1 MNDLESIILSLF
13 DDGYTKNEIASLLDE
28 NLAKASSETEKAK
41 HDALIT
47 EDASNVYA
55 AMAKY
60 YADKYNDPTFMST
73 SRYSTADIIG
83 LLDSIYATDKT
94 IIYTTSTP
102 TDLNDVYDTLKG
114 YFTAEHNDPT
124 FMDDQCPRNR
134 LKQYLDNIYSIC
146 KRNEF
151 SPVDATLERIQCEF
165 YDYWY
170 YTHDNTEIEITPE
183 EITYILESY
192 YGREHVETMPEL
204 LRNIVELLNTYF
216 MRTRKGYHS
225 KEIYKWFPTPDD
237 FAAYLNTFHFPSNN
251 PFDDMEDDDIY
262 DLLAQAVDTFLSKA
276 VEDYEPGTL
285 TEMFPEPKNIG
296 DYVITLYK
304 TYKYFKTLGLDGKND
319 FGDILN
325 LLFK

>member
-13 DDGYTKNEIASLLDE
+13 NEGYTKSEIASQLDE
-28 NLAKASSETEKAK
+28 TLAKASSETEKAK
-41 HDALIT
+41 HDALVT
-47 EDASNVYA
+47 KDAADVYA
-55 AMAKY
+55 AMTKY
-60 YADKYNDPTFMST
+60 YADKYNDPTFLSA
-73 SRYSTADIIG
+73 SHYSTADIIG
-83 LLDSIYATDKT
+83 LLDTVYFDK
-94 IIYTTSTP
+94 STP
-102 TDLNDVYDTLKG
+102 TDLDDVYDALKG
-114 YFTAEHNDPT
+114 YFTTEHNDPT
-124 FMDDQCPRNR
+124 FMDDQCPPNR
-134 LKQYLDNIYSIC
+134 LKQYLDSIYSISKC
-146 KRNEF
+146 NEF
-151 SPVDATLERIQCEF
+151 SLIDDTLKRIQAAS

-170 YTHDNTEIEITPE
+170 YTHNNTEIEITPE

-192 YGREHVETMPEL
+192 YSRDHVETMPEL
-204 LRNIVELLNTYF
+204 LRNIANLLNTYF
-216 MRTRKGYHS
+216 MRTRKGYHG

-285 TEMFPEPKNIG
+285 TEMFPESKNIG

-304 TYKYFKTLGLDGKND
+304 TYKYFKTLGLNGKND

>member
-13 DDGYTKNEIASLLDE
+13 DDGYTKTEIASLLDE
-28 NLAKASSETEKAK
+28 NLAKASSETEKAR

-55 AMAKY
+55 AMVKY

-83 LLDSIYATDKT
+83 LLDSIYSDATD
-94 IIYTTSTP
+94 ICE

-114 YFTAEHNDPT
+114 YFTTEHDDPT
-124 FMDDQCPRNR
+124 FMDDQCPPNR
-134 LKQYLDNIYSIC
+134 LKQYLDSIYSISKC
-146 KRNEF
+146 NEF
-151 SPVDATLERIQCEF
+151 SLIDDTLKRIQAAS

-170 YTHDNTEIEITPE
+170 YTHNNTEIEITPE

-204 LRNIVELLNTYF
+204 LRNIADLLNTYF
-216 MRTRKGYHS
+216 MRTRKGYHG
-225 KEIYKWFPTPDD
+225 KEIYKWFPSPDD
-237 FAAYLNTFHFPSNN
+237 FAAYLDAINFPSNN
-251 PFDDMEDDDIY
+251 PFDDVKDDDIY

-285 TEMFPEPKNIG
+285 TEMFPESKNIG

>member
-13 DDGYTKNEIASLLDE
+13 DDGYTKSEIASLLDE

-55 AMAKY
+55 AMVKY

-83 LLDSIYATDKT
+83 LLDSLYFDASGKNVICE
-94 IIYTTSTP
+94 
-102 TDLNDVYDTLKG
+102 TDLDDVYDTLKG
-114 YFTAEHNDPT
+114 YFTTEHNDPT
-124 FMDDQCPRNR
+124 FMDDQCPPNR
-134 LKQYLDNIYSIC
+134 LKQYLDSIYSISKC
-146 KRNEF
+146 NEF
-151 SPVDATLERIQCEF
+151 SLIDDTLKRIQAAS

-170 YTHDNTEIEITPE
+170 YTHNNTEIEITPE

-192 YGREHVETMPEL
+192 YGRDHVETMPEL
-204 LRNIVELLNTYF
+204 LRNIAELLNTYF
-216 MRTRKGYHS
+216 MRTRKGYHG
-225 KEIYKWFPTPDD
+225 KEIYEWFPTPDD

-251 PFDDMEDDDIY
+251 PFDDVKDDDIY
-262 DLLAQAVDTFLSKA
+262 DLLAQAIDTFLSKA

-285 TEMFPEPKNIG
+285 TEMFPESKNIG

>member
-13 DDGYTKNEIASLLDE
+13 DDGYTKSEIASLLDE

-47 EDASNVYA
+47 EDAANVYA
-55 AMAKY
+55 AMVKY

-83 LLDSIYATDKT
+83 LLDSLYFDASGKNVICE
-94 IIYTTSTP
+94 

-114 YFTAEHNDPT
+114 YFTTEHDDPT
-124 FMDDQCPRNR
+124 FMDDQCPTNR
-134 LKQYLDNIYSIC
+134 LKQYLDSIYSISKC
-146 KRNEF
+146 NEF
-151 SPVDATLERIQCEF
+151 SLIDDTLKRIQAAS

-170 YTHDNTEIEITPE
+170 YTHNNTEIEITPE

-192 YGREHVETMPEL
+192 YGRDHVETMPEL
-204 LRNIVELLNTYF
+204 LRNIAELLNTYF
-216 MRTRKGYHS
+216 MRTRKGYHG
-225 KEIYKWFPTPDD
+225 KEIYEWFPTPDD

-251 PFDDMEDDDIY
+251 PFDDVKDDDIY
-262 DLLAQAVDTFLSKA
+262 DLLAQAVDTFLAKT

-304 TYKYFKTLGLDGKND
+304 TYKYFKNLGLDGKND
-319 FGDILN
+319 FSDILN

>member
-13 DDGYTKNEIASLLDE
+13 DDGYTKSEIASLLDE

-47 EDASNVYA
+47 EDAAKIYEDIV
-55 AMAKY
+55 KY
-60 YADKYNDPTFMST
+60 YSDKY
-73 SRYSTADIIG
+73 
-83 LLDSIYATDKT
+83 
-94 IIYTTSTP
+94 
-102 TDLNDVYDTLKG
+102 
-114 YFTAEHNDPT
+114 NDPT
-124 FMDDQCPRNR
+124 FMDDQCPPNR
-134 LKQYLDNIYSIC
+134 LKQYLDTTYAIC

-192 YGREHVETMPEL
+192 YDRDHVETTPEL

-216 MRTRKGYHS
+216 MRTRKGYHG
-225 KEIYKWFPTPDD
+225 KEIYEWFPTPND
-237 FAAYLNTFHFPSNN
+237 FAIYLDTIKFPSNN
-251 PFDDMEDDDIY
+251 PFDDVKNNDIYESWDNYLAETQPNYTKGDIYRKFPNEEDFAKFISNIYRRYFESGADDIY
-262 DLLAQAVDTFLSKA
+262 NLLAQTIDTFLAKT
-276 VEDYEPGTL
+276 VEDYEPGAL

-304 TYKYFKTLGLDGKND
+304 TYKYFKTLGLNDKND

>member
-13 DDGYTKNEIASLLDE
+13 DDGYTKSEIASLLDE

-47 EDASNVYA
+47 EDATKIYEDIV
-55 AMAKY
+55 KY
-60 YADKYNDPTFMST
+60 YSDKY
-73 SRYSTADIIG
+73 
-83 LLDSIYATDKT
+83 
-94 IIYTTSTP
+94 
-102 TDLNDVYDTLKG
+102 
-114 YFTAEHNDPT
+114 NDPT
-124 FMDDQCPRNR
+124 FMDDQCPPNR
-134 LKQYLDNIYSIC
+134 LKQYLDTTYAIC

-151 SPVDATLERIQCEF
+151 SPVNATLERIQSEF

-170 YTHDNTEIEITPE
+170 YTHNNTEIEITPE

-192 YGREHVETMPEL
+192 YDRDHVETTPEL
-204 LRNIVELLNTYF
+204 LRNIADLLNTYF
-216 MRTRKGYHS
+216 MRTHKGYHG
-225 KEIYKWFPTPDD
+225 KEIYKWFHTPDD
-237 FAAYLNTFHFPSNN
+237 FAAYLDTIKFPSNN
-251 PFDDMEDDDIY
+251 PFDDVKDNDIY
-262 DLLAQAVDTFLSKA
+262 DLLAQAVDTFLAKT

-285 TEMFPEPKNIG
+285 AEMFPEPKNIG